1 MDFNNYDFVSFDIFD
16 TLLSRKIARPKDL
29 FSLIQANLSY
39 DSQYIAW
46 PDLVDNFSV
55 IREKAEEKARQHKV
69 SLHGGEPEILISDI
83 YDQVSQRIPT
93 LPKHVINMLIS
104 LEIEMEKAVLFKSI
118 AAEDLFNKARA
129 AGCKIIVISD
139 MYLPSKVLRELLE
152 NSGYKNLDDVA
163 IFSSGEEGVS
173 KHSGELYPKVRN
185 KLNLTG
191 KRWLHIGDNK
201 HSDVEMAKRHSIDG
215 LHADWSEY
223 DGSVSRHWQIKDVI
237 GESIN
242 ISVTNIQARQFF
254 SDDPLTEIGFKIFGP
269 LMLGYTSWIHATAK
283 KLNVEKLLFLARDAH
298 LIRDIFLNYYNK
310 DRQFDYQYVYLSR
323 ASTYKMG
330 MTDWPMHRIWHL
342 FGGKN
347 RKSIKNILSVIGL
360 NAEEHL
366 SDIHDV
372 GFPDVNYVPSHGER
386 DKVHWLINKLFMH
399 ALLQNKKCRDEFSD
413 YFKEAVGDYS
423 SVALVDIGWMGNIQS
438 VFSRALGD
446 IWADKKISGLYLATF
461 EGAKDNKSYYN
472 DMKGW
477 LTNFGEP
484 RNQHDLILSGGVEL
498 LEFAM
503 ADNTGSTKGY
513 QKIDGKTQPVKEN
526 VSEEEL
532 EYLKKAQLLQKGI
545 LSFFEYIS
553 SILAVVPSEAMSSRL
568 LSEPF
573 FELVSNPSSY
583 ELEALVGITHSEAA
597 GANNGRIALAEKLSL
612 KERLLQGHKYSEMF
626 EQSYWKEGYKR
637 INRKKFWKKYI

>member
-1 MDFNNYDFVSFDIFD
+1 MNFNNYDFVSFDIFD

-29 FSLIQANLSY
+29 FSMIQANLSY
-39 DSQYIAW
+39 DNKYVAW

-55 IREKAEEKARQHKV
+55 IREKAEEKARKNKV
-69 SLHGGEPEILISDI
+69 ELYGGEPEILISDI
-83 YDQVSQRIPT
+83 YDQVRERVPA
-93 LPKHVINMLIS
+93 LPSHIIDILIA
-104 LEIEMEKAVLFKSI
+104 LEIEMEKAVLFKSS
-118 AAEDLFNKARA
+118 AAETIFDQARA

-152 NSGYKNLDDVA
+152 NSGYKDLDDVA

-173 KHSGELYPKVRN
+173 KHSGKLYPRVRE
-185 KLNLTG
+185 KLGLTG

-201 HSDVEMAKRHSIDG
+201 HSDIEMAKCHSIDG
-215 LHADWSEY
+215 LHADWSQY
-223 DGSVSRHWQIKDVI
+223 DGGVSRHWQIKDVI

-242 ISVTNIQARQFF
+242 LSVTNIQAKQFF
-254 SDDPLTEIGFKIFGP
+254 ADDPLTEIGFKIFGP
-269 LMLGYTSWIHATAK
+269 LMLGYTSWIYATAK

-298 LIRDIFLNYYNK
+298 LIRDIFLNFYNK

-347 RKSIKNILSVIGL
+347 RKSIKSILSVIGL
-360 NAEEHL
+360 NAENHL

-372 GFPDVNYVPSHGER
+372 GFPDENYVPSHHER
-386 DKVHWLINKLFMH
+386 DRVHWLINKLFTH

-413 YFKEAVGDYS
+413 YFREAVGDYK

-477 LTNFGEP
+477 LTNYGEP
-484 RNQHDLILSGGVEL
+484 RNHHDLILSGGVEL

-513 QKIDGKTQPVKEN
+513 EKINGKTQPVKEI
-526 VSEEEL
+526 VGDEEL

-545 LSFFEYIS
+545 LSFFEYVS
-553 SILAVVPSEAMSSRL
+553 SILAVVPAEAMSSRL

-573 FELVSNPSSY
+573 FTLVSEPSSHQ
-583 ELEALVGITHSEAA
+583 LDVLVGITHSEAA
-597 GANNGRIALAEKLSL
+597 GTNSGRIALAKKLNL
-612 KERLLQGHKYSEMF
+612 KDRLLQGNKYSEMF
-626 EQSYWKEGYKR
+626 EQSYWKEGYRR